1 MRGIVVSPVKITGK
15 NSMKVNGKIFPVDIR
30 RYLLYW
36 DRIDFPQNNIIGF
49 GETPEISFLKDI
61 GILKQSNIR
70 VLDSGEMTKLYL
82 KTQIEAL
89 KLNNE
94 KEKGCW
100 SLGQTN
106 THLVLPKNDT
116 IKKRIVE
123 INLHQ
128 ALPIPSDKVSLD
140 DILFF
145 KERRKD
151 ELLSFRG
158 MMDELYLEV
167 SDSSDPERAEIKNI
181 DKLRKSLVDLHK
193 VMDES
198 FTHRLLG
205 GLKVEVDVPNL
216 FDVAVKTARGAGAGA
231 LFHFPVEYGAI
242 LGLASSFIKVSSE
255 VSLRPKAI
263 PDNLRDFAYLYYAE
277 KELQ

>member
-1 MRGIVVSPVKITGK
+1 MRGIVISPVEITGK
-15 NSMKVNGKIFPVDIR
+15 NSMVIKGLNPIKLR
-30 RYLLYW
+30 QYLLYW
-36 DRIDFPQNNIIGF
+36 DKIDFPKNNLIGF
-49 GETPEISFLKDI
+49 GESPDIEFLKQV
-61 GILKQSNIR
+61 GVLKQTNVQ
-70 VLDSGEMTKLYL
+70 VLLSGEMTELYL
-82 KTQIEAL
+82 KGQIIAL
-89 KLNNE
+89 NKNNE
-94 KEKGCW
+94 AEKGCW

-116 IKKRIVE
+116 VKKRNIE

-140 DILFF
+140 DILYF

-167 SDSSDPERAEIKNI
+167 ADSSDQDRAEIKNI
-181 DKLRKSLVDLHK
+181 EKLQRSLMDLHK

-198 FTHRLLG
+198 FSHRLLG
-205 GLKVEVDVPNL
+205 GLKVEIDVPNL
-216 FDVAVKTARGAGAGA
+216 FDAAIKTAKGAGAGA
-231 LFHFPVEYGAI
+231 VFHFPVEYGAI